1 MLRTLLVLV
10 VALVC
15 LAACARVRGFGSGD
29 SAPYLKTQLC
39 GVQIDGKTEA
49 MHLRLVL
56 VALRPLPANAT
67 LEVEFQNPADEARTL
82 TVTRRL
88 TGGEQTIEVL
98 SPPLTS
104 VRARSYHVTARVYA
118 TANATGIIAT
128 LTLSCESLV
137 DNRDLR

>member
-10 VALVC
+10 VALMS
-15 LAACARVRGFGSGD
+15 LTACARFRGFGSGD

-39 GVQIDGKTEA
+39 GVQIDGKTRA
-49 MHLRLVL
+49 THLRLVL

-82 TVTRRL
+82 VVTRRL

-104 VRARSYHVTARVYA
+104 LRPRSYHVAARVYA
-118 TANATGIIAT
+118 TAEGTQVIAT
-128 LTLSCESLV
+128 HSVTCESLV
-137 DNRDLR
+137 DDRDLR